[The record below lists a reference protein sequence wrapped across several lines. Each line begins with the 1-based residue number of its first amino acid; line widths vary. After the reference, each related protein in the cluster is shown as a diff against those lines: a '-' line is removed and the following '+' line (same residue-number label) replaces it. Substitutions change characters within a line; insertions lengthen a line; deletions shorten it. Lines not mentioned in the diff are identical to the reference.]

1 MGKLECTTTDF
12 WRSPGE
18 EEVVLVATEA
28 GRAEDGRAA
37 LTELVLAFQR
47 ALNPAHQ
54 IAEIHHRRSELA
66 RRGHLNHFRMRGRC
80 VRNGT
85 VAEVFPRREDLNA
98 RSLADDV
105 DVEGQASTPGV
116 GGRLQFLLKLGKVER
131 QF

>member
-1 MGKLECTTTDF
+1 MGKLEGTTTDF
-12 WRSPGE
+12 SRSPGE
-18 EEVVLVATEA
+18 EEVVLAAEA
-28 GRAEDGRAA
+28 GEQDGRAA

-66 RRGHLNHFRMRGRC
+66 RRGHLDHFLMGGRG
-80 VRNGT
+80 VGNGP

-116 GGRLQFLLKLGKVER
+116 GGRLQFLLKLGK
-131 QF
+131 